1 MMQVL
6 INIDPLRPPLTGI
19 GRYTWE
25 LLHGLRQH
33 PDIDEVITFADGA
46 PVVTPTSPI
55 PLTTEVPSAALKA
68 RPFIKRLAQRIPGS
82 YKLYNHW
89 RDLRFRRWM
98 SGYRDAVYHEPNY
111 LLRPFPGACVTS
123 VHDLSHLHYPNFHPP
138 ERVRLMQAQLPYTLE
153 RSDHIL
159 TISDFVRQELIDLL
173 GINPQRITT
182 TPLAAAGYFQP
193 YEHQH
198 TQSVLNQYNLRH
210 DGYLLSVATLEPRKN
225 LLALTDSYCAL
236 SAELRR
242 QYPLVLVGGLGW
254 QLELFQ
260 ARLKQQLSRGEIRHL
275 GYIPENELPLI
286 YAGARGFACTSVY
299 EGFGLPVLEAMA
311 CGVPVLSSDRSSLP
325 EVVGDAGLLI
335 DPDQHDQ
342 LVTGLEQLLTD
353 QTFRQ
358 RSRERGLARA
368 RQFSWTRFINNV
380 VSVYRQII

>member
-1 MMQVL
+1 
-6 INIDPLRPPLTGI
+6 
-19 GRYTWE
+19 
-25 LLHGLRQH
+25 
-33 PDIDEVITFADGA
+33 
-46 PVVTPTSPI
+46 
-55 PLTTEVPSAALKA
+55 
-68 RPFIKRLAQRIPGS
+68 
-82 YKLYNHW
+82 
-89 RDLRFRRWM
+89 
-98 SGYRDAVYHEPNY
+98 
-111 LLRPFPGACVTS
+111 
-123 VHDLSHLHYPNFHPP
+123 
-138 ERVRLMQAQLPYTLE
+138 MQAQLPYTLE

>member
-1 MMQVL
+1 MRIL
-6 INIDPLRPPLTGI
+6 LNIAPLRPPLTGI

-25 LLHGLRQH
+25 LLQGMRQH
-33 PDIDEVITFADGA
+33 PDIDEVVTFADGVPA
-46 PVVTPTSPI
+46 EPEHIIGSMTDKPVT
-55 PLTTEVPSAALKA
+55 ARA
-68 RPFIKRLAQRIPGS
+68 RPVIKRWAQRIPS
-82 YKLYNHW
+82 SHALYAHW
-89 RDLRFRRWM
+89 CDLRFRRWM
-98 SGYRDAVYHEPNY
+98 DDYRDAVYHEPNY
-111 LLRPFPGACVTS
+111 LLRPFPGACVTA
-123 VHDLSHLHYPNFHPP
+123 VHDLSYLHYPDFHPP
-138 ERVRLMQAQLPYTLE
+138 QRIRLMQAQLPRTLQ
-153 RSDHIL
+153 RADHIL
-159 TISDFVRQELIDLL
+159 TLSDFIRQELIDLL
-173 GINPQRITT
+173 GIDPRRITT
-182 TPLAAAGYFQP
+182 TPLAAAGSFQP
-193 YEHQH
+193 YERQH
-198 TQSVLNQYNLRH
+198 TQSVLSQYNLHH

-236 SAELRR
+236 PAELRR
-242 QYPLVLVGGLGW
+242 QYPLVLVGSLGW

-353 QTFRQ
+353 ETFRQ

-368 RQFSWTRFINNV
+368 RQFSWTRFINKV
-380 VSVYRQII
+380 VSVYRQIV